1 MLGDKPA
8 WFLPHREGRGDGR
21 WSRRPALEPAGTTDG
36 GGLQPGVN
44 SRVRSRKGWGRRQPA
59 EPSPPQPGLRSGPQP
74 LLPPTPC
81 RSSGHRSLPGLWG

>member
-44 SRVRSRKGWGRRQPA
+44 SRAPRHSQ
-59 EPSPPQPGLRSGPQP
+59 
-74 LLPPTPC
+74 
-81 RSSGHRSLPGLWG
+81 